1 MYLSN
6 IYLQPKFKIKPNS
19 KQDKISAQAAEV
31 QDMKF
36 GMQNFCCSS
45 MPCFFKNINKLK
57 LS

>member
-31 QDMKF
+31 QDTKF
-36 GMQNFCCSS
+36 GM
-45 MPCFFKNINKLK
+45 
-57 LS
+57 